1 MLGPIR
7 RFSTSIY
14 AKVLLAVIIIPFV
27 FWGMGGLKSGNK
39 NIVVI
44 IDKEKYTS
52 QQFTNF
58 INRTATSKVEAAQI
72 EGLLSAF
79 IGEKLIEKEIEYFGI
94 KLNDSSLAKLIKHQK
109 DFKRGNEF
117 SRTEYEKFLLKNNV
131 TAVTFETI
139 LSKQERK
146 KQLLSLIGGGIS
158 PPNFLVNIAY
168 DSINQKREIKLIN
181 LNDVV
186 KKKINFSQ
194 NQIESFFN
202 NNKDRYSEIFKTVKI
217 IELNPEKLVNSK
229 EFSDLFF
236 KKIDEIDNLA
246 INGENLDNIIIKFN
260 LNKPVAMTINEMG
273 LNINTSINKS
283 ISKDVVKKIFEIEID
298 ETTSLIEDKNK
309 YFILELIKTENIKKN
324 IANASTKKEVLLDLE
339 SKTKRIFISE
349 FMTKINGNNFNKLDF
364 DKLSID
370 ENVSIQKINLE
381 NKNDNKILKNEV
393 VDQVYSFPE
402 KEIILVNDIDFA
414 ENFLIYIDKIE
425 NVKIDN
431 NSKEFQ
437 KYLNLSRKR
446 IVNDIYNTYD
456 AYLRKKYKVD
466 INYQGLDLVKNYFN

>member
-7 RFSTSIY
+7 KFSTSIY

-27 FWGMGGLKSGNK
+27 FWGMGGIKSGNK

-58 INRTATSKVEAAQI
+58 INRTATSKIEAGQVE
-72 EGLLSAF
+72 ELLYAF
-79 IGEKLIEKEIEYFGI
+79 INEKLIEKEIEYFGI
-94 KLNDSSLAKLIKHQK
+94 KLNDNALAKLIKHQK
-109 DFKRGNEF
+109 EFKRGNEF

-139 LSKQERK
+139 LSKTERK
-146 KQLLSLIGGGIS
+146 KHLLDLIGGGIS
-158 PPNFLVNIAY
+158 PPQFLVNIAY
-168 DSINQKREIKLIN
+168 DNINQKRKIELIN

-202 NNKDRYSEIFKTVKI
+202 KNKDRYSETFKTVKI
-217 IELNPEKLVNSK
+217 IELSPEKLINSN

-236 KKIDEIDNLA
+236 KKIDEIDNMA
-246 INGENLDNIIIKFN
+246 INGETLDNIIIKFN
-260 LNKPVAMTINEMG
+260 LDKPVAMTINETG

-283 ISKDVVKKIFEIEID
+283 ISQDVVSKIFKIEID

-324 IANASTKKEVLLDLE
+324 IENISTKKEVLLDLE
-339 SKTKRIFISE
+339 RETKRIFISE
-349 FMTKINGNNFNKLDF
+349 FMSKLNENNFNKSDF

-370 ENVSIQKINLE
+370 ENVNIQKINLE
-381 NKNDNKILKNEV
+381 SRNDNKILKKEV
-393 VDQVYSFPE
+393 VSQIYSIPE
-402 KEIILVNDIDFA
+402 REVILVNDIDFA
-414 ENFLIYIDKIE
+414 ENFLIYIDKIK
-425 NVKIDN
+425 NVKINN
-431 NSKEFQ
+431 NSEDFK
-437 KYLNLSRKR
+437 KYFNLSRKR
-446 IVNDIYNTYD
+446 IISDVYNTYD
-456 AYLRKKYKVD
+456 FYLRKKYKVD
-466 INYQGLDLVKNYFN
+466 INYKGLDLVKNYYN